1 MTDVDRE
8 EIQLLSDQ
16 LARMRGML
24 FGYSDLFF
32 RRIRDWAI
40 VAIALLVLGST
51 DAAPAAV
58 VIVPFLI
65 PFAFLETGY
74 LFFYTVFARR
84 YAERLERR
92 INALVGR
99 EVLVAHRL
107 EAAYFYPPD
116 APKVAAISRGN
127 VIGMMSVTTVGY
139 SIGAVLLWVAGF
151 SGLLGFSDGLDV
163 PGGLLPAAAVV
174 WTLAIAAYLIWSFLS
189 RHDESRLMREL
200 DRWDAATRAAPDA

>member
-151 SGLLGFSDGLDV
+151 SGLLEFSDGLDV